1 MDQGT
6 FNMEEKIKK
15 EITLNDLLDAI
26 KENTRENKMV
36 QNFLYKILEEA
47 KEQTKLLKE
56 IKQIEV
62 MKRWVILLRPKQ
74 EYPFLLQ

>member
-1 MDQGT
+1 MGQ
-6 FNMEEKIKK
+6 EISK
-15 EITLNDLLDAI
+15 ELNLKDIFDAT
-26 KENTRENKMV
+26 KENTRENKMI

-62 MKRWVILLRPKQ
+62 MKR
-74 EYPFLLQ
+74 